1 MYQIEYAALK
11 YYNSI
16 MSKKYLYIG
25 ILYNNITTR
34 QRDFRYISDFK
45 RFKSFDNEADINFIK
60 TYLKGIKTQVEN
72 NIFNYCS
79 LFDIN
84 KYIKIFVNEI
94 RFTDVM
100 KMKIILKT

>member
-1 MYQIEYAALK
+1 
-11 YYNSI
+11 
-16 MSKKYLYIG
+16 MSL